1 MKSPDYTVNCVCDD
15 LYKRSV
21 LGLQKYGCTT
31 YDNNLDLLEW
41 LNHAY
46 EEMLDQAVYI
56 KRAIIEIERSKDDGR

>member
-1 MKSPDYTVNCVCDD
+1 M
-15 LYKRSV
+15 
-21 LGLQKYGCTT
+21 LGLQKYGYTT

-56 KRAIIEIERSKDDGR
+56 KRAIIKNWT